1 MIDAQTIADLARRLG
16 DSLPPQL
23 KAMQAEAEQNFR
35 ALLTAQF
42 GKLNL
47 VTREEFDAQVKV
59 LARTREK
66 LDALEAELAA
76 LKARDSAG

>member
-1 MIDAQTIADLARRLG
+1 MIDAQTIADLARRLD

-23 KAMQAEAEQNFR
+23 KTLQAEAEQNFR

-47 VTREEFDAQVKV
+47 VTRDEFDAQVRV

-66 LDALEAELAA
+66 LDALEAELASLRA
-76 LKARDSAG
+76 ERDNR

>member
-23 KAMQAEAEQNFR
+23 KTLQAEAEQNFR

-47 VTREEFDAQVKV
+47 VTRDEFDAQVRV

-66 LDALEAELAA
+66 LDALEAELAS
-76 LKARDSAG
+76 LKAQHDKG

>member
-16 DSLPPQL
+16 ESLPPQL
-23 KAMQAEAEQNFR
+23 KSLQAEAEANFR
-35 ALLTAQF
+35 ALLTAQL
-42 GKLNL
+42 GKFNL

-66 LDALEAELAA
+66 LEALEAELAE
-76 LKARDSAG
+76 LKKRDASP